1 MSIKKLYKRFQFEG
15 MITEN
20 NGSIQG
26 GNLITW
32 ASKKQSGEFVELRR
46 PSNVEAC
53 SMDVRAFM
61 CNPMRQLL
69 LSKNCI
75 LCLLRNQGYSAID
88 RL

>member
-1 MSIKKLYKRFQFEG
+1 M
-15 MITEN
+15 
-20 NGSIQG
+20 
-26 GNLITW
+26 ITW
-32 ASKKQSGEFVELRR
+32 ASKKQSGEFAEFGQ

-61 CNPMRQLL
+61 CNLKRQLL

-75 LCLLRNQGYSAID
+75 LYLLSNQGYSAID